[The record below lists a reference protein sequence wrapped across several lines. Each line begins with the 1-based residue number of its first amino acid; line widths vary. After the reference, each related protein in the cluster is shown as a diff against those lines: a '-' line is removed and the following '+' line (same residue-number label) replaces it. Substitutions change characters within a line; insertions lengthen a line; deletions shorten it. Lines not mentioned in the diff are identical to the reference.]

1 MTIPQR
7 CGLQIIKKTPKYIL
21 SSLSTENDFMIRTN
35 IARNPSTP
43 ITILKELVNDRSV
56 DVKFAIIQNPSTPL
70 ILIKN
75 FTNDSNITI
84 RVPAKKRLKIMLL
97 M

>member
-1 MTIPQR
+1 
-7 CGLQIIKKTPKYIL
+7 
-21 SSLSTENDFMIRTN
+21 MIRTN